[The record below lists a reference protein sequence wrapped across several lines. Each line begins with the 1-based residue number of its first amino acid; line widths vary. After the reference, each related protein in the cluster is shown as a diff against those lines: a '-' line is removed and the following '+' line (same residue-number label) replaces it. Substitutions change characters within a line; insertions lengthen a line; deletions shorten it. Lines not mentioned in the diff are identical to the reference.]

1 MNATGKTR
9 ETPSETRARL
19 RRAARLAAVQ
29 ALYQMD
35 IGRLGAGAVIREFRE
50 HRFGA
55 TDEGA
60 EFVEADED
68 FFDALVSGVVDRQ
81 AKVDPAIDALLAEG
95 WRMER
100 LDATVRAI
108 LRAAG
113 YELFERADVPA
124 RVVIDEYVDV
134 ANAFFDGSEPKFVNA
149 ALDRCAR
156 QARPAEF

>member
-1 MNATGKTR
+1 MSAPQKTR
-9 ETPSETRARL
+9 ETPSEARARL

-35 IGRLGAGAVIREFRE
+35 IAGRGASSVIREFRD
-50 HRFGA
+50 HRFGVA
-55 TDEGA
+55 GEGE

-81 AKVDPAIDALLAEG
+81 AKVDPTIDGLLADG

-134 ANAFFDGSEPKFVNA
+134 ANAFFEGAEPKFVNA

-156 QARPAEF
+156 QARPDEF

>member
-1 MNATGKTR
+1 MSAQKPEST
-9 ETPSETRARL
+9 SEARARL
-19 RRAARLAAVQ
+19 RRSARLAAVQ

-35 IGRLGAGAVIREFRE
+35 IAGRGAKSVIREFRD

-55 TDEGA
+55 DGEGP

-68 FFDALVSGVVDRQ
+68 FFDALVAGVVDRQ
-81 AKVDPAIDALLAEG
+81 AVIDPAIEKRLADG
-95 WRMER
+95 WRMQR

-108 LRAAG
+108 LRAGG
-113 YELFERADVPA
+113 YELFERSDVPA

-134 ANAFFDGSEPKFVNA
+134 ANAFFDGSEPKFINA

-156 QARPAEF
+156 EARPGELK

>member
-1 MNATGKTR
+1 MSATGKAK

-29 ALYQMD
+29 ALYQME
-35 IGRLGAGAVIREFRE
+35 IGGRGASSVIREFRD

-55 TDEGA
+55 ADEGA

-68 FFDALVSGVVDRQ
+68 FFDSLVSGVVEKQ
-81 AKVDPAIDALLAEG
+81 AKVDPTIDSLLAEG

-108 LRAAG
+108 LRVAG
-113 YELFERADVPA
+113 YELFERKDVPA

-134 ANAFFDGSEPKFVNA
+134 ANAFFEGAEPKFVNA

-156 QARPAEF
+156 QARPGEF

>member
-1 MNATGKTR
+1 MSAPQKSR
-9 ETPSETRARL
+9 ETPSEARARL

-29 ALYQMD
+29 ALYQME
-35 IGRLGAGAVIREFRE
+35 IGGRGASTVIREFRD

-55 TDEGA
+55 AGEGE

-68 FFDALVSGVVDRQ
+68 FFDSLVSGVVERQ
-81 AKVDPAIDALLAEG
+81 AVVDPAIDGLLADG

-108 LRAAG
+108 LRVAG
-113 YELFERADVPA
+113 YELFQRKDVPA

-134 ANAFFDGSEPKFVNA
+134 ANAFFEGSEPKFVNA

-156 QARPAEF
+156 QARPDEF

>member
-1 MNATGKTR
+1 MSAEKEN
-9 ETPSETRARL
+9 PSQARARL
-19 RRAARLAAVQ
+19 RRAARLSAVQ
-29 ALYQMD
+29 ALYQMEISD
-35 IGRLGAGAVIREFRE
+35 RGAKSVIREFRD

-55 TDEGA
+55 ADEGA

-68 FFDALVSGVVDRQ
+68 FFENLVAGVVSKQGVVDPE
-81 AKVDPAIDALLAEG
+81 VDKLLADG

-113 YELFERADVPA
+113 YELFHRNDVPA

-134 ANAFFDGSEPKFVNA
+134 ANAFFEGSEPKFVNA

-156 QARPAEF
+156 EARAGEF

>member
-1 MNATGKTR
+1 MSANGRIK
-9 ETPSETRARL
+9 ETPSEARARL

-29 ALYQMD
+29 ALYQME
-35 IGRLGAGAVIREFRE
+35 IGGRGASSVIREFRD

-55 TDEGA
+55 AGEGA

-68 FFDALVSGVVDRQ
+68 FFESLVSGVVEKQ
-81 AKVDPAIDALLAEG
+81 AKVDPTIDKLLVEG

-108 LRAAG
+108 LRVAG
-113 YELFERADVPA
+113 YELFERKDVPA
-124 RVVIDEYVDV
+124 RVVIDEYIDV
-134 ANAFFDGSEPKFVNA
+134 ANAFFEGAEPKFVNA

-156 QARPAEF
+156 QARPGEF

>member
-1 MNATGKTR
+1 MSTTTEN
-9 ETPSETRARL
+9 PSQARARL

-29 ALYQMD
+29 ALYQME
-35 IGRLGAGAVIREFRE
+35 IGDRGAKSVIKEFRD

-55 TDEGA
+55 ADEGP

-68 FFDALVSGVVDRQ
+68 FFESLVTGVVEKQ
-81 AKVDPAIDALLAEG
+81 AVVDPAIDALLADG
-95 WRMER
+95 WRMDR

-108 LRAAG
+108 LRAGG
-113 YELFERADVPA
+113 YELFHRSDVPA

-134 ANAFFDGSEPKFVNA
+134 ANAFFEGSEPKFINA

-156 QARPAEF
+156 EARPTEF